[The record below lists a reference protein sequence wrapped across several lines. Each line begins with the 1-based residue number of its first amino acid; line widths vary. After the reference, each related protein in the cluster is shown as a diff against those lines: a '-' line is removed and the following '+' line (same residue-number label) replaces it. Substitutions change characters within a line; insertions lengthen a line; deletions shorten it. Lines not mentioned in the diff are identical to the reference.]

1 MTTSCCKPCNNKSL
15 TEKQYKE
22 IEQTIPDYPRLDLF
36 TIEERKRIASL
47 PPLYKEYNLKI
58 LNWTKCIIYG
68 LDYLH
73 KRKLIHRDIRPE

>member
-22 IEQTIPDYPRLDLF
+22 IDQTIPDYPRLDLF
-36 TIEERKRIASL
+36 TIGERKRIASL

-58 LNWTKCIIYG
+58 LNWTKCQKQNKCLKNKINVY
-68 LDYLH
+68 D
-73 KRKLIHRDIRPE
+73 

>member
-15 TEKQYKE
+15 TEKQYRE

-58 LNWTKCIIYG
+58 INWTKCQKQNKC
-68 LDYLH
+68 L
-73 KRKLIHRDIRPE
+73 